1 MIKFQSAFSQPPRQ
15 AQPDVGQA
23 LKSKAQ
29 PSIWVPNPL
38 VSPQVEGEQVNFD
51 PIELAPQGDLE
62 NLFTPA
68 SATISPAELMSG
80 GPDSFGMAGS
90 STPLFDDVEL
100 GNTDSWDS
108 LFQESAPAN
117 MEPIAPKGI
126 KAEQPIPVQSRSV
139 SPSEPMI
146 KPEPASPFTNVE
158 EFGSK
163 KRKRSSVDSVDSAAS
178 SPIFNEKKDELGI
191 TVYSRKPRSTPLTPV
206 VVEDDADSVAVKRA
220 RNTEAARRSRARKM
234 ERMSQLEAKVK
245 ELLLR
250 NEELEKLV
258 EQLRKNQKD

>member
-15 AQPDVGQA
+15 GQPDVGQA

-51 PIELAPQGDLE
+51 PIELAPHGEME

-100 GNTDSWDS
+100 GNTDAWDS
-108 LFQESAPAN
+108 LFQESASTN

-126 KAEQPIPVQSRSV
+126 KAEQQPIPAQSRSV

-146 KPEPASPFTNVE
+146 KPEPASPYTNVE
-158 EFGSK
+158 DFGSK
-163 KRKRSSVDSVDSAAS
+163 KRKRSSVDSDASA
-178 SPIFNEKKDELGI
+178 SPVYNDKRDEYGI

-234 ERMSQLEAKVK
+234 ERMTQLEAKVK